1 MEVLLERN
9 MMTVFYCDHTLE
21 PLVLHWAVG
30 KVANEIYFI
39 DLKGGIVRP
48 TSVLQFVE
56 HFACKKPYTGP
67 VDGERQRRCM
77 SLPKPD
83 TE

>member
-1 MEVLLERN
+1 

-48 TSVLQFVE
+48 TSVLQVVE
-56 HFACKKPYTGP
+56 YFACKKPYTDP
-67 VDGERQRRCM
+67 VDVERRRRFM
-77 SLPKPD
+77 SLPKSD

>member
-1 MEVLLERN
+1 MEVLLEWN

-21 PLVLHWAVG
+21 RLVLRWAVG

-39 DLKGGIVRP
+39 DLKGDIVRP

-56 HFACKKPYTGP
+56 YFSCKKPYTGL
-67 VDGERQRRCM
+67 VDVERRCRFM